1 MNTYPNESKI
11 VARVNQRWI
20 FIITLKPSTPLK
32 IVNPAENKNPIISA
46 VENNNIIRTIK
57 KTTQDIRENIS
68 DAKSFVQ
75 QEPLGPNE
83 VNPF

>member
-1 MNTYPNESKI
+1 MRRME
-11 VARVNQRWI
+11 RVEGMIEKLQLALRRGDWNSVDEI
-20 FIITLKPSTPLK
+20 L
-32 IVNPAENKNPIISA
+32 
-46 VENNNIIRTIK
+46 
-57 KTTQDIRENIS
+57 QDIRENIS